1 MDLRSLWHSRGYDL
15 YRRMARY
22 THLVTIRSALWTP
35 GTWRLL
41 SKMGRDYRKSGMPV
55 LWTTGTTGYKRLLF
69 ALYPVWPSHL
79 SISVTLK
86 KRTHTPHP
94 LTSQIVNGDI
104 FHRCFQDVYAV
115 SGMLYNDN
123 RSLMPTERN
132 EHIVYS
138 ERYSLPVLRYGE
150 FHLESVHEGNEWCN
164 FLSWVLWNHSDQM
177 DNDRVFLLQKKMTS
191 CLIPKTMTWE

>member
-1 MDLRSLWHSRGYDL
+1 MTSVIENGQRLQEKWDARVVDHWNDWIQTLIVRVVSSLAIPPVNL
-15 YRRMARY
+15 RY
-22 THLVTIRSALWTP
+22 T
-35 GTWRLL
+35 
-41 SKMGRDYRKSGMPV
+41 
-55 LWTTGTTGYKRLLF
+55 
-69 ALYPVWPSHL
+69 
-79 SISVTLK
+79 K

-150 FHLESVHEGNEWCN
+150 FHLESVHEGNE
-164 FLSWVLWNHSDQM
+164 
-177 DNDRVFLLQKKMTS
+177 
-191 CLIPKTMTWE
+191 